1 MTASLPLM
9 KSVLTPLANIFLIT
23 LGLSA
28 GISVADAAIHRE
40 IYGSGTTALR
50 ISHEEKEDIVKSH
63 EETGLLIK
71 GVSETIKNGANEQNG
86 RLLSMSLGT
95 LAASLL
101 GNELAGK
108 RVLRAGEGVVRTGE
122 NF

>member
-50 ISHEEKEDIVKSH
+50 ISHEEKDIVKSH

-71 GVSETIKNGANEQNG
+71 GVSETIKNGAKEQNG

-95 LAASLL
+95 LAASIL